1 MELLKNIAAL
11 IKVKTIVTLVVMAV
25 FVVLALR
32 GDISADNAMLIVSMV
47 ISFYFGSVAEKKN
60 AKNDEIT
67 MALEENDIE
76 RLKEIFVPRQECQTT
91 NEEIKTKLANDL
103 VRLAV
108 IENQLKVITWILYA
122 VAGGVIT
129 MLIKLLFGS

>member
-1 MELLKNIAAL
+1 
-11 IKVKTIVTLVVMAV
+11 MAI
-25 FVVLALR
+25 
-32 GDISADNAMLIVSMV
+32 DDH
-47 ISFYFGSVAEKKN
+47 
-60 AKNDEIT
+60 
-67 MALEENDIE
+67 DIE
-76 RLKEIFVPRQECQTT
+76 RLKEIFVPRQECQRI
-91 NEEIKTKLANDL
+91 NEEIETKLAKDL

>member
-1 MELLKNIAAL
+1 
-11 IKVKTIVTLVVMAV
+11 
-25 FVVLALR
+25 
-32 GDISADNAMLIVSMV
+32 
-47 ISFYFGSVAEKKN
+47 
-60 AKNDEIT
+60 

-76 RLKEIFVPRQECQTT
+76 RLKEIFVPRQECQ
-91 NEEIKTKLANDL
+91 EINDELKNKLSSDL

-129 MLIKLLFGS
+129 MLIKMLFGG